1 MVNKMKTRLDSKE
14 WSRIDEERV
23 GYYFQDLGF
32 KTVGEIAGL
41 RMFDLFNLNRVDNIR
56 AWDMVR
62 NLYMFLNKNH
72 DADNALEYGIMDHL
86 AILFVA
92 KVIDNA
98 INTTKTIMIQRSR
111 WVLAGIAVILSDFIY
126 FWIMRNVV
134 TSDHMLT
141 MLIVAIAGGVGC
153 SLACFMNDKLSKD
166 RTYVNVIMSDN
177 LEEMKKLRDFLEE
190 HHITN
195 VAADSYTL
203 DWNTKTITITAGNWN
218 RQAKCLLGQD
228 LVFL

>member
-1 MVNKMKTRLDSKE
+1 MH
-14 WSRIDEERV
+14 III
-23 GYYFQDLGF
+23 Y
-32 KTVGEIAGL
+32 
-41 RMFDLFNLNRVDNIR
+41 
-56 AWDMVR
+56 
-62 NLYMFLNKNH
+62 
-72 DADNALEYGIMDHL
+72 L

-141 MLIVAIAGGVGC
+141 MVIVAIAGGVGC

-177 LEEMKKLRDFLEE
+177 LEEMKKL
-190 HHITN
+190 
-195 VAADSYTL
+195 
-203 DWNTKTITITAGNWN
+203 
-218 RQAKCLLGQD
+218 LLRSAYPIGSPAWYIW
-228 LVFL
+228 LFPT